1 MRPSPV
7 RPHPYRRV
15 WKPLYWNMD
24 STGYYILWMMQLEN
38 VTEKVQ
44 QNLVLEGG
52 DPVFL
57 SPKRTY
63 NSDQTTMDLLPGII
77 YSFAALFII
86 LDPLLSVPIFAAM
99 TKGQTATEIHKQAFI
114 AVAVAGSLMYLFLI
128 FNKMIFEILGLSL
141 PSFQIAGGIL
151 LFLLGIQEALG
162 IEIGHCKEHAKTAAG
177 VVIGTPLLCGP
188 GTITTVMLLSKD
200 YGILIPFV
208 AITISLL
215 ATWAILYYSEL
226 IQRILGEVV
235 TDIMGKVLGM
245 LVAAIAVKIIA
256 SGVMALAGM

>member
-1 MRPSPV
+1 
-7 RPHPYRRV
+7 
-15 WKPLYWNMD
+15 MD
-24 STGYYILWMMQLEN
+24 FI
-38 VTEKVQ
+38 
-44 QNLVLEGG
+44 
-52 DPVFL
+52 PA
-57 SPKRTY
+57 
-63 NSDQTTMDLLPGII
+63 II

-99 TKGQTATEIHKQAFI
+99 TKGQSPAEIHKQAFI

-128 FNKMIFEILGLSL
+128 FNKMIFDILGLSL

-151 LFLLGIQEALG
+151 LFILGIQEALG

-200 YGILIPFV
+200 YGLLIPFV
-208 AITISLL
+208 AITLSLL
-215 ATWAILYYSEL
+215 ATWLVLYYSEL
-226 IQRILGEVV
+226 IQRVLGEVV

-256 SGVMALAGM
+256 SGIMALAVV

>member
-1 MRPSPV
+1 
-7 RPHPYRRV
+7 
-15 WKPLYWNMD
+15 
-24 STGYYILWMMQLEN
+24 MQ
-38 VTEKVQ
+38 
-44 QNLVLEGG
+44 
-52 DPVFL
+52 
-57 SPKRTY
+57 
-63 NSDQTTMDLLPGII
+63 DLIPGIL

-99 TKGQTATEIHKQAFI
+99 TKGQSAAEIHKQAFI
-114 AVAVAGSLMYLFLI
+114 AVAVAGGLMYLFLI
-128 FNKMIFEILGLSL
+128 FNKMIFDILGLNM

-188 GTITTVMLLSKD
+188 GTITTVLLLSRD
-200 YGILIPFV
+200 YGLLIPFL
-208 AITISLL
+208 AITLSLL
-215 ATWAILYYSEL
+215 ATWLVLYYSEF

-245 LVAAIAVKIIA
+245 FVAAIAVKIIT
-256 SGVMALAGM
+256 SGIMALAVVS

>member
-1 MRPSPV
+1 
-7 RPHPYRRV
+7 
-15 WKPLYWNMD
+15 
-24 STGYYILWMMQLEN
+24 
-38 VTEKVQ
+38 
-44 QNLVLEGG
+44 
-52 DPVFL
+52 
-57 SPKRTY
+57 
-63 NSDQTTMDLLPGII
+63 MDLLPAII

-99 TKGQTATEIHKQAFI
+99 TKGQSPVEIHKQAFI

-128 FNKMIFEILGLSL
+128 FNQMIFDILGLSL

-151 LFLLGIQEALG
+151 LFLLGVQEALG
-162 IEIGHCKEHAKTAAG
+162 IEIGHCKEHSKTAAG

-200 YGILIPFV
+200 YGLLIPFV
-208 AITISLL
+208 AITLSLL
-215 ATWAILYYSEL
+215 ATWLVLYYSEL

-256 SGVMALAGM
+256 SGIMALAGV

>member
-1 MRPSPV
+1 MNRFNIERQPDNSLRIFIPNQSV
-7 RPHPYRRV
+7 
-15 WKPLYWNMD
+15 D
-24 STGYYILWMMQLEN
+24 IL
-38 VTEKVQ
+38 
-44 QNLVLEGG
+44 
-52 DPVFL
+52 
-57 SPKRTY
+57 S
-63 NSDQTTMDLLPGII
+63 QTMVELFSGIV

-99 TKGQTATEIHKQAFI
+99 TKGQTPTEIHKQAFV
-114 AVAVAGSLMYLFLI
+114 AVAVAGGLMYLFLV
-128 FNKMIFEILGLSL
+128 FNKTIFDILGLNL

-188 GTITTVMLLSKD
+188 GTITTVMLLSRD
-200 YGILIPFV
+200 YGVLIPFA
-208 AITISLL
+208 AITLALL
-215 ATWAILYYSEL
+215 ATWLVLYYAEK
-226 IQRILGEVV
+226 IQHILGDVV

-256 SGVMALAGM
+256 SGILAFGALI